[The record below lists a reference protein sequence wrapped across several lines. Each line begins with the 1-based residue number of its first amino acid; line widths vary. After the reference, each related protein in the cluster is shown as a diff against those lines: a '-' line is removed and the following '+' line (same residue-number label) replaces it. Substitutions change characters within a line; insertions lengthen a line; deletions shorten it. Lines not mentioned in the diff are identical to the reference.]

1 MYTEQ
6 DPISTL
12 TDIKTMMEKSS
23 RFISLSGLSGVAAG
37 VIALIGAYLAY
48 GDVTLNPDDFITA
61 SAVPIKDLMKIHLI
75 YIALGTLIASIIAGF
90 IFTYLKVKKLNQ
102 PIWDQS
108 SRRLLINLGLPLL
121 VGGLFILKMIHI
133 GYISMIAPACLI
145 FYGLALVHASKYTL
159 GDIRY
164 LGYIEIALGL
174 INMTILDKGL
184 YFWAMGFGV
193 AHILY
198 GIFMWNK
205 YDNVKV

>member
-1 MYTEQ
+1 
-6 DPISTL
+6 
-12 TDIKTMMEKSS
+12 
-23 RFISLSGLSGVAAG
+23 
-37 VIALIGAYLAY
+37 
-48 GDVTLNPDDFITA
+48 
-61 SAVPIKDLMKIHLI
+61 
-75 YIALGTLIASIIAGF
+75 
-90 IFTYLKVKKLNQ
+90 
-102 PIWDQS
+102 
-108 SRRLLINLGLPLL
+108 
-121 VGGLFILKMIHI
+121 
-133 GYISMIAPACLI
+133 MIAPACLI